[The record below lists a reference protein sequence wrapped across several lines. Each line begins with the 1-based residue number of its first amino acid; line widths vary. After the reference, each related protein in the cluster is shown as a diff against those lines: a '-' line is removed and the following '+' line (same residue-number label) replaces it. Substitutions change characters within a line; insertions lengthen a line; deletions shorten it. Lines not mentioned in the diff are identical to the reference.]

1 MAFRVRRKDPSHPGR
16 SSESR
21 GLTSLQKKPY
31 PHQQECFWQAW
42 GWRTLGMAGRYP
54 CRTAFP
60 FRLCAGIAPG
70 RLTMQPPMPPRLLSL
85 LYTLS
90 GKENCYRGQSSMMA
104 AVSSM
109 DSMYVGLAVI
119 DSVVSCM
126 HVRSVLPIG
135 SGDAAVQA
143 AQPITKQHSN
153 RPSCCACAA
162 MWAANAKVGYA
173 KKDQLL
179 HSDRECMLCQF
190 L

>member
-1 MAFRVRRKDPSHPGR
+1 
-16 SSESR
+16 
-21 GLTSLQKKPY
+21 
-31 PHQQECFWQAW
+31 
-42 GWRTLGMAGRYP
+42 
-54 CRTAFP
+54 
-60 FRLCAGIAPG
+60 
-70 RLTMQPPMPPRLLSL
+70 
-85 LYTLS
+85 
-90 GKENCYRGQSSMMA
+90 MMA

-109 DSMYVGLAVI
+109 DNMYVGLAVI

-173 KKDQLL
+173 KKISYCTATASACYVSFCNYIHACRLAEL
-179 HSDRECMLCQF
+179 YKNIT
-190 L
+190 